1 MFLCKY
7 SQRFFAFIFAA
18 QLHKFLQ
25 SFADFLVYS
34 AKFFH
39 EICLKFQNQVIWCY
53 RNHKI
58 IFKSPCQLSAIFYH
72 FELFSLI
79 SSHSLFIAV
88 NPAQRKRL
96 QFHIQADRKRAAS
109 KEAAGDCRKTPVL
122 PAASPFRF
130 YSSTPRCSSRILM
143 PIRMSTAPPNSS
155 ARDLYLRP
163 NTWPILM
170 PMQDRI
176 KVVAPIKQ
184 TAGRML
190 T

>member
-7 SQRFFAFIFAA
+7 SQRFFTFIFAV

-39 EICLKFQNQVIWCY
+39 EICLKFQNRVIWYC

-58 IFKSPCQLSAIFYH
+58 IFKSPCQLSAVFCH
-72 FELFSLI
+72 FELFSRI

-96 QFHIQADRKRAAS
+96 QFYIYADRKRAAS

-130 YSSTPRCSSRILM
+130 YPSTPRCSSRILM

-155 ARDLYLRP
+155 ARDLYLSP
-163 NTWPILM
+163 NTWPIRM
-170 PMQDRI
+170 PMHDRI

>member
-58 IFKSPCQLSAIFYH
+58 IFNLQCQLSAVFFH

-79 SSHSLFIAV
+79 SSHSLFIAI

-96 QFHIQADRKRAAS
+96 QFYIYTDRKKPPRRRRLETVGKRRFCRQSVLSGFIRARRGAR
-109 KEAAGDCRKTPVL
+109 AG
-122 PAASPFRF
+122 S
-130 YSSTPRCSSRILM
+130 
-143 PIRMSTAPPNSS
+143 
-155 ARDLYLRP
+155 
-163 NTWPILM
+163 
-170 PMQDRI
+170 
-176 KVVAPIKQ
+176 
-184 TAGRML
+184 
-190 T
+190 